1 MCTLIQS
8 NKPENKKFQ
17 KFTCK
22 PQLEFYLCSSTG
34 MTSLAGDTVWSFGA
48 WWGGGGVR
56 GVGRY
61 VHSCGWRSSRGVQ
74 GFMAPWVC
82 GGGGQWAVWPQ
93 WLGEYL
99 RLAVDLVRNS
109 AARKVL
115 ISIFQEFSVSIDKAF
130 ILAGDCA
137 LGYHSMGFR
146 QFPDVS

>member
-1 MCTLIQS
+1 MFINRDDVACGRHRLVIRG
-8 NKPENKKFQ
+8 
-17 KFTCK
+17 
-22 PQLEFYLCSSTG
+22 L
-34 MTSLAGDTVWSFGA
+34 V
-48 WWGGGGVR
+48 GGGG
-56 GVGRY
+56 GGGGRY

-74 GFMAPWVC
+74 GSMAPWVC